1 MKKIEESTF
10 CQNLGVILYIIGSLV
25 FVSLLTCNEKI
36 KAFFITEMLNILTI
50 GIPKKILKYLTIYIG
65 YSCKN
70 FTEALLINCF
80 VLLIG
85 DSL

>member
-36 KAFFITEMLNILTI
+36 KAFFITEMSNILTLY
-50 GIPKKILKYLTIYIG
+50 GI
-65 YSCKN
+65 
-70 FTEALLINCF
+70 
-80 VLLIG
+80 
-85 DSL
+85 